1 MRWSYCQTKAKWE
14 MQNLERQRALLE
26 MLAITSKKA
35 HTETVW
41 LRNTCDIIS
50 QEVHELITVSD
61 GDCKECWYDM
71 NLIGCE
77 KLADGQMLTASQEL
91 GLAAAAIHS
100 KSEQCEKLMGF
111 ALSLITYQPKI
122 WRKIQKN
129 AELKLQGT
137 FAFRMYASSS
147 SSRSLAAALSLLNES
162 SHIASAQV
170 RLQQWKVSASSRF
183 NP

>member
-1 MRWSYCQTKAKWE
+1 
-14 MQNLERQRALLE
+14 
-26 MLAITSKKA
+26 
-35 HTETVW
+35 
-41 LRNTCDIIS
+41 
-50 QEVHELITVSD
+50 
-61 GDCKECWYDM
+61 M

-111 ALSLITYQPKI
+111 ALSLITYQPKV
-122 WRKIQKN
+122 WRKIQKLV
-129 AELKLQGT
+129 EFKLQGT
-137 FAFRMYASSS
+137 FAFRMYASS

>member
-1 MRWSYCQTKAKWE
+1 
-14 MQNLERQRALLE
+14 
-26 MLAITSKKA
+26 
-35 HTETVW
+35 
-41 LRNTCDIIS
+41 
-50 QEVHELITVSD
+50 
-61 GDCKECWYDM
+61 M

-111 ALSLITYQPKI
+111 ALSLITYQPKV
-122 WRKIQKN
+122 WRKIQKLV
-129 AELKLQGT
+129 EFKLQGT
-137 FAFRMYASSS
+137 FAFRMYASSSS